1 MLSKRRGFG
10 LSFALWIIP
19 FLLEAA
25 GVFGYVRSP
34 QSHSLSMLMGTHSLA
49 AYLQL
54 QVGWVYLVF

>member
-1 MLSKRRGFG
+1 MSKRRGFG

-25 GVFGYVRSP
+25 GVGYVRSP

-49 AYLQL
+49 AYLLL